1 MADEGFHEIQLGKK
15 QLVFVGM
22 AAALLAVVIFSLGVW
37 VGQGVRRPESE
48 IAAEPT
54 AETPAETTPPPTK
67 VAPNELDYGARMG
80 DGKTPAT
87 TAATPAETKPD
98 PKPIEP
104 PSPPE
109 AETAP
114 VGKDA
119 KAPAKPDAKTA
130 AKPSTPAPVEKPAP
144 AAKTPPPPAAKAG
157 NVLVQVGAFN
167 DEATAKSLA
176 SRLTRKGYAAF
187 VFNAPSGPLRHKVR
201 VGPLADKAEADKVM
215 ARLKKEEGFSPFITR

>member
-15 QLVFVGM
+15 QLFFVGM
-22 AAALLAVVIFSLGVW
+22 AAALYSVVVFSLGVW
-37 VGQGVRRPESE
+37 VGQDVRRPESE

-54 AETPAETTPPPTK
+54 AETSAEATPPPTK
-67 VAPNELDYGARMG
+67 VAPNELDYGARVG
-80 DGKTPAT
+80 DGKTPAA
-87 TAATPAETKPD
+87 TAAETKPD
-98 PKPIEP
+98 TKPIEP

-114 VGKDA
+114 VA
-119 KAPAKPDAKTA
+119 KAV
-130 AKPSTPAPVEKPAP
+130 APP
-144 AAKTPPPPAAKAG
+144 AAKTPPPPAAKPG
-157 NVLVQVGAFN
+157 SLLVQVGAFN

-176 SRLTRKGYAAF
+176 SRLARKGYAAF
-187 VFNAPSGPLRHKVR
+187 VFNAPSGPLPHKVR

>member
-1 MADEGFHEIQLGKK
+1 MADEGFREIQLGKK
-15 QLVFVGM
+15 QLFFVGM
-22 AAALLAVVIFSLGVW
+22 AAALYSVVVFSLGVW
-37 VGQGVRRPESE
+37 VGQDVRRPESE
-48 IAAEPT
+48 VAAEPT
-54 AETPAETTPPPTK
+54 AETPADATPPPTK
-67 VAPNELDYGARMG
+67 VAPNELDYGARLG
-80 DGKTPAT
+80 DGKTPPA
-87 TAATPAETKPD
+87 TAAAPADTKTEA
-98 PKPIEP
+98 KPEAKPVEP

-114 VGKDA
+114 VA
-119 KAPAKPDAKTA
+119 KAATPPAKAATPPAKA
-130 AKPSTPAPVEKPAP
+130 
-144 AAKTPPPPAAKAG
+144 AAKTPPPPAAKSG

-187 VFNAPSGPLRHKVR
+187 VFNAPSGPLPHKVR